1 MKKRLSLFLVITII
15 IMCHSSVSLLAES
28 QMKYI
33 YNPSYHGALLF
44 NREQCIIGILM
55 NGLQIDSEML
65 NTGLSDIEDKV
76 CFKLP
81 GNAAYAWIEKKN
93 LYKNTNDFKK
103 VIELPIFQND
113 FSYSQSETRSAE
125 LMVQSKS
132 EEERAAIWIYTFCKT
147 VEDGN
152 YPYPNNLLIEYVGAK
167 ARMFLQESFKEWLF
181 KYNHKLPFS
190 YIDSR
195 MLKHVVFDNYKAVVD
210 YAILNALMIRNEYV
224 IALFDSE
231 PNNDDKPFTY
241 KNLRKNQLT

>member
-1 MKKRLSLFLVITII
+1 MDVSFDDFSWQDIYHHWESSMKAEYKKIVQPFLCCKINVNGNSQNRIYF
-15 IMCHSSVSLLAES
+15 HS
-28 QMKYI
+28 
-33 YNPSYHGALLF
+33 
-44 NREQCIIGILM
+44 
-55 NGLQIDSEML
+55 
-65 NTGLSDIEDKV
+65 
-76 CFKLP
+76 
-81 GNAAYAWIEKKN
+81 WIEKKN
-93 LYKNTNDFKK
+93 LYKNTKDFKK
-103 VIELPIFQND
+103 VIELPMFQND
-113 FSYSQSETRSAE
+113 FSYFQSETRSAE

-152 YPYPNNLLIEYVGAK
+152 YPCPNNLLIEYVGAK
-167 ARMFLQESFKEWLF
+167 ARIFLQESFKEWLF

-224 IALFDSE
+224 IALYDSE
-231 PNNDDKPFTY
+231 PNNDDIPFTY